1 MSVIL
6 FSIKANDSRKLL
18 NLSATIKRNF
28 KGVAKGVGGIS
39 LFCLVL
45 VFFLFLLFFLLFL
58 VSFFL
63 HLLLISGS
71 RQFIL
76 VVLLFP
82 LHPSVLEP
90 DLHLSLSQSQGVRDF
105 NSALSCQIRIKE
117 KLLF

>member
-1 MSVIL
+1 M
-6 FSIKANDSRKLL
+6 
-18 NLSATIKRNF
+18 
-28 KGVAKGVGGIS
+28 S
-39 LFCLVL
+39 LFFCSVL

-71 RQFIL
+71 GQFIL

-90 DLHLSLSQSQGVRDF
+90 DLHLSLSQSQGMRDF
-105 NSALSCQIRIKE
+105 NPTLSCQIRIKE